1 MPLQQQVFSVL
12 VVSGTNKFGEEISA
26 LLPES
31 SYSPVHYVS
40 SVNAAQRCTLE
51 HSYDV
56 IILNT
61 PLPDDFGIKFAIDV
75 STSGA
80 SVVLL
85 FVRNEMY
92 SAVYEK
98 ASPCGVFTIRK
109 PAPATA
115 ISQALDWLRTTRAR
129 MSNMEHRTV
138 SLQEKM
144 EEIKIINRAK
154 WALIASLGMTE
165 ADAHRYIEKQA
176 MDRCTTRREIAEI
189 ILKTYK

>member
-1 MPLQQQVFSVL
+1 MPFKQQVFSVL
-12 VVSGTNKFGEEISA
+12 VVSGTAKFGEDISS

-31 SYSPVHYVS
+31 SYAPVHYVS
-40 SVNAAQRCTLE
+40 SINAAQRSILD

-92 SAVYEK
+92 TSVYEK
-98 ASPCGVFTIRK
+98 ASPYGVFAIRK

-115 ISQALDWLRTTRAR
+115 ISQALDWLKTTRAR

-138 SLQEKM
+138 TLQEKM
-144 EEIKIINRAK
+144 EEIKIVNRAK
-154 WALIASLGMTE
+154 WALIGSLGMTE

-176 MDRCTTRREIAEI
+176 MDRCTTRREVAEI
-189 ILKTYK
+189 ILNTYK